1 MTLTVKESPELNN
14 PGKPGSL
21 AQNSENK
28 SVKPGESPR
37 PNPVCLEVPVTVRSL
52 PGQHD
57 NPSLASGPTR
67 EEGRTVIVF
76 DNGAVLRLSNTLPA
90 GQTMIVSNAQGRDVV
105 CRIVQGRNLPTVKG
119 YVEVEFLE
127 PVNDFWRIH
136 GTPEPAGA
144 LPTATPVLASPLAPP
159 IVAPV
164 TTPSKEANTSS
175 GNAPSFED
183 IVGVVRMSPS
193 PATREK

>member
-1 MTLTVKESPELNN
+1 MTLTVKESAELNN
-14 PGKPGSL
+14 PAKPGSP

-28 SVKPGESPR
+28 STKPGESPR

-52 PGQHD
+52 PGQND
-57 NPSLASGPTR
+57 NPSSASGPTR

-136 GTPEPAGA
+136 GTSEPAGA
-144 LPTATPVLASPLAPP
+144 LPSATPVLASPLAPP
-159 IVAPV
+159 
-164 TTPSKEANTSS
+164 
-175 GNAPSFED
+175 
-183 IVGVVRMSPS
+183 
-193 PATREK
+193 